1 MLTFSVGL
9 ALLADCDQASDLVRC
24 ADEAMYRAKNSGGDT
39 IVKTVCGA
47 KQQDWLEDSR
57 II

>member
-1 MLTFSVGL
+1 L
-9 ALLADCDQASDLVRC
+9 ALLGECEKASDIVRC

-39 IVKTVCGA
+39 VVKAVCEGN
-47 KQQDWLEDSR
+47 QLDWLEGSR